1 MDLMQES
8 NMRLSLDECLELAP
22 VLEVNQTFNPFKE
35 ELFKDPLL
43 VKKGYMDPPAKPGF
57 GVELKP
63 NAAEKF
69 PYLPGSWSKPNPN
82 LPAIS

>member
-1 MDLMQES
+1 
-8 NMRLSLDECLELAP
+8 
-22 VLEVNQTFNPFKE
+22 
-35 ELFKDPLL
+35 
-43 VKKGYMDPPAKPGF
+43 MDPPAKPGF